1 MVIGSDLQ
9 AVGEFAAQWAGK
21 GYEKGECQKFWTLLL
36 RSLRFLETYCSDW
49 IQNSECLTL
58 AA

>member
-1 MVIGSDLQ
+1 MNLDVKSAREL
-9 AVGEFAAQWAGK
+9 AARWAGK

-36 RSLRFLETYCSDW
+36 RSLRFLNTFRTDW
-49 IQNSECLTL
+49 IQNSECLVL

>member
-1 MVIGSDLQ
+1 MVADL
-9 AVGEFAAQWAGK
+9 AAAREFAAQWAGK

-36 RSLRFLETYCSDW
+36 LSLRFLETCYSDW
-49 IQNSECLTL
+49 IHNSECPVL